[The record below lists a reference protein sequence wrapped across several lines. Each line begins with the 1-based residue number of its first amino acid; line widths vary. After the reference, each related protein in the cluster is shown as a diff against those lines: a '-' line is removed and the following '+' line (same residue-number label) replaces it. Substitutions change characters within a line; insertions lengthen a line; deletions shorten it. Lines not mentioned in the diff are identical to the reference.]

1 MAGTCRL
8 RRPTPSAGRRKRPSN
23 RLVRAISALR
33 SRKSTPDDG
42 SLAITTHRGPRMR
55 LPWRTPGGGY
65 RRPPALP
72 ERAAPS
78 PCAVWRRPEVGPG
91 VLPTFVA
98 KAPAGTPRRR
108 AARTG
113 RRGRPGRRRRSF
125 APPRPA
131 LPCPIR
137 AGRGST
143 IPRPPRPREREM
155 MERRHD
161 GGTAPSTRRRAGKT
175 PRPVSPKDRHGTP
188 HRVIAP

>member
-1 MAGTCRL
+1 MAGTCRP
-8 RRPTPSAGRRKRPSN
+8 RRPEPSAGRRKQPSN

-33 SRKSTPDDG
+33 SRKSTPADD
-42 SLAITTHRGPRMR
+42 SLAITTHREPRMR
-55 LPWRTPGGGY
+55 LPWRTPGGVY

-72 ERAAPS
+72 ERPSRLPAQWAAVRRSARAFSRRPS
-78 PCAVWRRPEVGPG
+78 RRRRPE
-91 VLPTFVA
+91 
-98 KAPAGTPRRR
+98 
-108 AARTG
+108 
-113 RRGRPGRRRRSF
+113 RRGGGSRGPDDAEGPEGVAGAS
-125 APPRPA
+125 PRPA
-131 LPCPIR
+131 PPCPIR

-175 PRPVSPKDRHGTP
+175 PRPVSPKDRHGNP